1 MNENAKPSALRAK
14 FPGASRG
21 IYMDTAARGL
31 LSTDTRAAIDAMLD
45 DQLQGGGEKGAM
57 FELIERV
64 RERYARLI
72 NAEADEI
79 AYTKNVSEGL
89 NAIVAAFDWRQGDNM
104 VLCVDLEHPNNVYP
118 WRHLA
123 RRMGVEMR
131 AIAPRDGQIPAE
143 AVAGAMD
150 GRTRMVSASSVTF
163 APGFRTDMAMIGRHC
178 RERDV
183 LFLVDGV
190 QSVGILATDVAALG
204 IDAMAVSTQK
214 GLLGLYGM
222 GFLYCRR
229 EWAERLTPAYLS
241 RFGVDLGAHAHEAAL
256 GDEAV
261 RLMPAARRFDLGN
274 YNYTGAAAV
283 DASIAMMLD
292 AGPVAIEAYV
302 TSLARKLAQGLL
314 DLGLPVCGG
323 GPQAGQGSSIVA
335 LGALGEGQHDT
346 VEDPA
351 MAALY
356 EHLSANGVQL
366 SIRRGI
372 LRFSLHVHNNE
383 ADIAGVLE
391 LARGHNRGKIDR

>member
-1 MNENAKPSALRAK
+1 MNDISALRAK
-14 FPGASRG
+14 FPGASRSV
-21 IYMDTAARGL
+21 YMDTAARGL
-31 LSTDTRAAIDAMLD
+31 LSADSRAAIDAMLD
-45 DQLQGGGEKGAM
+45 DRLYDGGDKSAM
-57 FELIERV
+57 FDLIGRA

-72 NAEADEI
+72 NAEVDEI

-89 NAIVAAFDWRQGDNM
+89 NAIVAAFDWRKGDNM
-104 VLCVDLEHPNNVYP
+104 VLCADLEHPNNVFP

-123 RRMGVEMR
+123 RRAGVEMR
-131 AIAPRDGQIPAE
+131 IVAPQEGQILAE
-143 AVAGAMD
+143 ALAGAMD

-163 APGFRTDMAMIGRHC
+163 APGFRMDMAAIGQHC
-178 RERDV
+178 RASGV

-229 EWAERLTPAYLS
+229 DWAEQLTPAYLS
-241 RFGVDLGAHAHEAAL
+241 RFGVDLGKGVHEAAL
-256 GDEAV
+256 GDGAD

-274 YNYTGAAAV
+274 YNYIGAAAV
-283 DASIAMMLD
+283 DASLAMMLD
-292 AGPVAIEAYV
+292 AGPHRIEAYV
-302 TSLARKLAQGLL
+302 TGLARKLAQGLM

-323 GPQAGQGSSIVA
+323 VPPDGKGSSIVA
-335 LGALGEGQHDT
+335 VGALGKGQHDS
-346 VEDPA
+346 VDDPA

-356 EHLSANGVQL
+356 GHLTANGVRL

-372 LRFSLHVHNNE
+372 LRFSLHVNNNA
-383 ADIAGVLE
+383 ADIERVIE
-391 LARGHNRGKIDR
+391 LARGHNRGKTGN

>member
-1 MNENAKPSALRAK
+1 MNKISNIASLRGR
-14 FPGASRG
+14 FPGATHG
-21 IYMDTAARGL
+21 IYMNTAARGL
-31 LSTDTRAAIDAMLD
+31 LTAESRAAIDRMLD
-45 DQLQGGGEKGAM
+45 DRQFDGGDKGAM
-57 FELIERV
+57 FGTIERV
-64 RERYARLI
+64 REGYARLI
-72 NAEADEI
+72 NAEPDEI

-89 NAIVAAFDWRQGDNM
+89 NAVIAAFDWREGDNM
-104 VLCVDLEHPNNVYP
+104 VLCADLEHPNNVFP

-131 AIAPRDGQIPAE
+131 AVAPRDGQIPAE
-143 AVAGAMD
+143 AVADAMD
-150 GRTRMVSASSVTF
+150 ARTRMVTASSVTF
-163 APGFRTDMAMIGRHC
+163 APGFRTDLAAIGGHC
-178 RERDV
+178 RDRDA

-190 QSVGILATDVAALG
+190 QSVGILHTDVADLC

-229 EWAERLTPAYLS
+229 DWAERLTPAYLS
-241 RFGVDLGAHAHEAAL
+241 RFGVDLGADAHEAAL
-256 GDEAV
+256 GDGEDA
-261 RLMPAARRFDLGN
+261 LMPAARRFDLGN

-292 AGPVAIEAYV
+292 AGPREIEAYV
-302 TSLARKLAQGLL
+302 TGLARKLAEGLL

-323 GPQAGQGSSIVA
+323 VPQAGRGSSIVA

-346 VEDPA
+346 VDDPA

-356 EHLSANGVQL
+356 GHLNANGVQL

-372 LRFSLHVHNNE
+372 LRFSLHLNNNQS
-383 ADIAGVLE
+383 DIERVIE
-391 LARGHNRGKIDR
+391 LARGHNRG